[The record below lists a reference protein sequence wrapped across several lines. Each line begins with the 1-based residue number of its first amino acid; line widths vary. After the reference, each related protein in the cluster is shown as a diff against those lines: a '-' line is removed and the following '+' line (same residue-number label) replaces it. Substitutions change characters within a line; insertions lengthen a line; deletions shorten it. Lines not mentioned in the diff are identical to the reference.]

1 MLSLEVTSESNLAS
15 KELGLFLKQRRG
27 HCWSMCSGTLIY
39 HQEPKRL
46 ELKGLALRQRE
57 RVEVRIMGHWIAGQL
72 GKDAKGWHLTTSDK
86 VEIRLRSGLTARLAE
101 GSCSP
106 GLLTEESL
114 YTAPEAEAEAEQK
127 LILLV
132 EDDHSH
138 GSMLHQLLRQ
148 ETPYRVYANSDG
160 QTAWKFLQHV
170 RPNLILLDYLLP
182 RMNGLTLYDLIY
194 AEKPLH
200 DIPVVMI
207 SAILPADEVKKRGIV
222 GFQKPFE
229 IDDFLQTVE
238 NLIA

>member
-1 MLSLEVTSESNLAS
+1 MS
-15 KELGLFLKQRRG
+15 
-27 HCWSMCSGTLIY
+27 SGTLIY
-39 HQEPKRL
+39 HPAQKLL
-46 ELKGLALRQRE
+46 ELNGLALRHQE

-72 GKDAKGWHLTTSDK
+72 GKDANGWHLTTSDK

-101 GSCSP
+101 ASFSSE
-106 GLLTEESL
+106 LLTDESSL
-114 YTAPEAEAEAEQK
+114 DPRWSLEAEQK

-138 GSMLHQLLRQ
+138 GSMLYQLFRQ
-148 ETPYRVYANSDG
+148 ETPYRVYATSDG

-170 RPNLILLDYLLP
+170 KPNLILLDYLLP
-182 RMNGLTLYDLIY
+182 RMNGLTLYDRIY
-194 AEKPLH
+194 AENPLH

-207 SAILPADEVKKRGIV
+207 SAILPIDEVKRRGIV

-229 IDDFLQTVE
+229 IDEFLQAVE

>member
-1 MLSLEVTSESNLAS
+1 MS
-15 KELGLFLKQRRG
+15 
-27 HCWSMCSGTLIY
+27 SGTLIH
-39 HQEPKRL
+39 HQEQKLL
-46 ELKGLALRQRE
+46 ELNGLALRQKE

-106 GLLTEESL
+106 GLLTDESL
-114 YTAPEAEAEAEQK
+114 HNATLSLEEEQK

-148 ETPYRVYANSDG
+148 ETPYRVYATSDG

-170 RPNLILLDYLLP
+170 KPNLILLDYLLP
-182 RMNGLTLYDLIY
+182 RMNGLTLYDRIY

-207 SAILPADEVKKRGIV
+207 SAILPTDEVKKRGIV

-229 IDDFLQTVE
+229 IDEFLQAVE